1 MLPPRTPIVRIAY
14 KAFSIGCANAKKSH
28 NFMRL
33 KICRSSLEHYAA
45 PKKSISFHDEPNWST
60 VQAVLRRYYTADR
73 AQYGRASD
81 VLHSRK
87 FIPGA

>member
-14 KAFSIGCANAKKSH
+14 EVYSIGCANAKKLH
-28 NFMRL
+28 NFRL
-33 KICRSSLEHYAA
+33 LEILRSSLEHYAA
-45 PKKSISFHDEPNWST
+45 PKKSIDLHGEPYWRT
-60 VQAVLRRYYTADR
+60 VQTVLRRYYTADR

-87 FIPGA
+87 SIPGA